1 MTSLVELEEQVA
13 LMEAN
18 YNESLDTLWMI
29 LASMLVFFMHAGFS
43 LLEAGSVRFKNTQNI
58 LAKNL
63 FVVTAGFLCWY
74 VMGYPLA
81 LGSVKEPGKFAG
93 GTDFFMMNFWEDRS
107 KFRVWF
113 FQGAFCATGGT
124 IVSGAMAE
132 RTQLRGF
139 GFFTVLMTSII
150 YPCVVYWTWS
160 GNGFLSYTNEDE
172 ESVSIAGPA
181 YMDFAGSGVVHMV
194 GGVAA
199 LVGAAT
205 VGPRKDRY
213 NASDEF
219 GAHSVPFCALGTF
232 FLWFGWYGFNPG
244 STGSLHDVSTAHTVG
259 LVAVNTTRRV
269 RGAQRAFLALG
280 TFFLWFGWYG
290 FNPGST
296 GSLHDVST
304 AHTVGL
310 VAVNTTLSP
319 CVSGLLVFFLRATIC
334 PPKLLDVGGFCN
346 GILAGLVAITA
357 GCSNVAPWESIIIGL
372 IGGLIYQGASMLL
385 QKVRIDDVVDAFPV
399 HGACGCWGVIA
410 LGLFG
415 DPDQGNSGNGAFY
428 GGDQLGVQIVAV
440 LLIALWS
447 GILSALIFVP
457 LKFLGLLRLS
467 DDFQDK
473 GADIMEHSPSKAYS
487 PSKDLGQGDSITV

>member
-1 MTSLVELEEQVA
+1 MATVADLERKVLA
-13 LMEAN
+13 MEAN

-74 VMGYPLA
+74 VLGYPLA

-93 GTDFFMMNFWEDRS
+93 ATDFFMMYFWDDRS

-139 GFFTVLMTSII
+139 ALFTVLMTSII
-150 YPCVVYWTWS
+150 YPCVVYWSWS
-160 GNGFLSYTNEDE
+160 GNGFLSYTNEDGD
-172 ESVSIAGPA
+172 SASIAGPA

-194 GGVAA
+194 GGIAA
-199 LVGAAT
+199 LVGAAV

-213 NASDEF
+213 SRPDEF
-219 GAHSVPFCALGTF
+219 TAHSVPFCALGTF

-244 STGSLHDVSTAHTVG
+244 STGSLHDVGTA
-259 LVAVNTTRRV
+259 N
-269 RGAQRAFLALG
+269 
-280 TFFLWFGWYG
+280 
-290 FNPGST
+290 
-296 GSLHDVST
+296 
-304 AHTVGL
+304 TVGL
-310 VAVNTTLSP
+310 VAVNTTLAP
-319 CVSGLLVFFLRATIC
+319 CVSGLLVFLLRAAVC
-334 PPKLLDVGGFCN
+334 SPRLLDVGGFCN

-357 GCSNVAPWESIIIGL
+357 GCSNVAPWESILIGL
-372 IGGLIYQGASMLL
+372 IGGLIYQGASLLL
-385 QKVRIDDVVDAFPV
+385 QRLHVDDVVDAFPV

-415 DPDQGNSGNGAFY
+415 NPEQGDGGNGALY
-428 GGDQLGVQIVAV
+428 GGDQLGTQVVAV
-440 LLIALWS
+440 ILIALWS
-447 GILSALIFVP
+447 GALSSAIFLP
-457 LKFLGLLRLS
+457 LKLLGLLRLS
-467 DDFQDK
+467 DDFQDA
-473 GADIMEHSPSKAYS
+473 GADIMEHSPPKAYS
-487 PSKDLGQGDSITV
+487 PSKDLEQAKSPV